1 MPTTEHA
8 TDRRSLTDAALLF
21 RRWRAARQR
30 GERIPA
36 ELWTAARDAARQ
48 HGVSQVSL
56 ELGLD
61 YYGLKRRLEES
72 AEPPTSPVVRAVEKS
87 RPTAPGFIELP
98 LRPTA
103 AGNSCAIELEHA
115 RPGSTTKLR
124 IELPALAPTDL
135 VALINS
141 WRAQL

>member
-8 TDRRSLTDAALLF
+8 TDARSLTDAAHLF
-21 RRWRAARQR
+21 RRWRAARKR
-30 GERIPA
+30 GERIPL

-48 HGVSQVSL
+48 HGVSRTSM

-61 YYGLKRRLEES
+61 YYALRRRLEES
-72 AEPPTSPVVRAVEKS
+72 ADVATSPATSIEKS
-87 RPTAPGFIELP
+87 RPAVPTGFIELP

-103 AGNSCAIELEHA
+103 AANACAIELEHA
-115 RPGSTTKLR
+115 RAGSTTKLR

-135 VALINS
+135 VALLNS